1 MLLTDWWSGMTW
13 VRNFGHHPT
22 TRDVTDWLQHLYLQ
36 QGTPSF
42 IRHDG
47 GEQFRAKWTDWCRSM
62 GIKSLLSSAYTP
74 TSNGCSEGKI
84 GVKKWTL
91 IKMIESW
98 VITSVNDNLELLRG
112 LCRLMM
118 TPKVGACGLG
128 SIPIRYNHPQSLTDQ
143 NFTALWS
150 LTYRDL

>member
-1 MLLTDWWSGMTW
+1 MLYNAIMIMLLTDWWSGMTW

-62 GIKSLLSSAYTP
+62 GIKSQLSSAYTP
-74 TSNGCSEGKI
+74 TLNGCSEGKI

-98 VITSVNDNLELLRG
+98 VITSVKDNLDL
-112 LCRLMM
+112 
-118 TPKVGACGLG
+118 VGTKSQVCQ
-128 SIPIRYNHPQSLTDQ
+128 RK
-143 NFTALWS
+143 
-150 LTYRDL
+150 